1 VRKKKCEK
9 QLCKRQGDSQS
20 GCTKGIRALE
30 GQLAQGE
37 EKEVQEEEK
46 EEREEEQEE
55 EKE

>member
-1 VRKKKCEK
+1 MRKKKCEK